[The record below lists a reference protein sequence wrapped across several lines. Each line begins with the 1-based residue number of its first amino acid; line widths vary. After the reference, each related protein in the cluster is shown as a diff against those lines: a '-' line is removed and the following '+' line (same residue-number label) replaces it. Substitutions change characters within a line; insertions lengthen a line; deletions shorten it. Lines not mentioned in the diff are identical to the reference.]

1 MGQRKKNQRAL
12 AKEKRGEKDKEGKE
26 DRGLATRVIA
36 GNILKKYRCIREM
49 GRSTGLDRRN
59 LAKSKGKL
67 IYPARKRQ
75 ARKQEQLTKAV
86 IEFLERDDNSQMMPG
101 KGDFKSCDGVKIQKW
116 FLNDYMHNLHSR
128 WKR

>member
-1 MGQRKKNQRAL
+1 
-12 AKEKRGEKDKEGKE
+12 
-26 DRGLATRVIA
+26 
-36 GNILKKYRCIREM
+36 M

-101 KGDFKSCDGVKIQKW
+101 KGDFKSCDGVKIQVV
-116 FLNDYMHNLHSR
+116 LERLHAQPSFQVEEVGGAVQAGANR
-128 WKR
+128 